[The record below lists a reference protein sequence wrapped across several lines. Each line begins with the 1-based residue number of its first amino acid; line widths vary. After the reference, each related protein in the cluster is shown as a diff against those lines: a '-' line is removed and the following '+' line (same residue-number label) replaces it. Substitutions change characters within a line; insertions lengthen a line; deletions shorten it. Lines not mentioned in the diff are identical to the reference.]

1 MNKSEILAGFN
12 NHLNEFFTDVSK
24 IFPDDM
30 DIKVAQ
36 KGLIAIRL
44 ANPKLV
50 INIWKTYIADK
61 YGDELAIGDVDFFL
75 TRNYACD
82 FQDNDY
88 INASTILT
96 KIDVLREPMKQMGKE
111 NLDKT
116 IVYMQNL
123 TKLCN
128 LYNS

>member
-12 NHLNEFFTDVSK
+12 NHMNDFFNDVSK
-24 IFPDDM
+24 IFPDDL
-30 DIKVAQ
+30 DVKVAQ
-36 KGLIAIRL
+36 KGLLAIRL

-50 INIWKTYIADK
+50 INIWKFYIADK
-61 YGDELAIGDVDFFL
+61 YGEAIAAGNMDFFL
-75 TRNYACD
+75 TRNYAGD
-82 FQDNDY
+82 LQDNDY
-88 INASTILT
+88 INSSTILN
-96 KIDVLREPMKQMGKE
+96 KIDVLREPIKQMGKE

-116 IVYMQNL
+116 ILYMQNL

>member
-12 NHLNEFFTDVSK
+12 NHLNEFFIDVSK
-24 IFPDDM
+24 IFPDDL
-30 DIKVAQ
+30 DVKVAQ
-36 KGLIAIRL
+36 KSLAAIRL
-44 ANPKLV
+44 ANPKLI

-61 YGDELAIGDVDFFL
+61 YWDELAMGDVDFFL

-82 FQDNDY
+82 FKDNDY
-88 INASTILT
+88 INASTILN
-96 KIDVLREPMKQMGKE
+96 KIDVLRAPMKQMSPE
-111 NLDKT
+111 NLEKT

-123 TKLCN
+123 TKLCK

>member
-12 NHLNEFFTDVSK
+12 NHLNEFFLDVSK
-24 IFPDDM
+24 IFPNDM
-30 DIKVAQ
+30 DVKVAQ
-36 KGLIAIRL
+36 KSLIAIRL
-44 ANPKLV
+44 ANPKLI
-50 INIWKTYIADK
+50 INIWKKFIADK
-61 YGDELAIGDVDFFL
+61 YGDVITNGNMDFFL
-75 TRNYACD
+75 NRDYASD

-88 INASTILT
+88 INAATILN

>member
-12 NHLNEFFTDVSK
+12 NHLNEFFIDVSK
-24 IFPDDM
+24 IFPDDL
-30 DIKVAQ
+30 DICVAQ
-36 KGLIAIRL
+36 KSLIAIRL

-50 INIWKTYIADK
+50 INIWKNVLADK
-61 YGDELAIGDVDFFL
+61 YGEAIAAGNMDFFL
-75 TRNYACD
+75 THDYAED

-96 KIDVLREPMKQMGKE
+96 KIDVLREPMRQMGEE
-111 NLDKT
+111 NFNKT

-123 TKLCN
+123 TKLCD